1 MASVNNHET
10 RITSLENKKNLSSIG
25 SFKAPEGTSDLT
37 NGLTIGYVYDN
48 GYPCTYGNVINL
60 GGQGMGQILVEW
72 SSSSGAKG
80 GLFFR
85 NQRDTSDAN
94 WSAWSRVWTQGE
106 VITNACWN
114 DYAEYFP
121 KGEDTE
127 PGDIVALDTTSAKE
141 QYIKAD
147 CNSKRVVGVHSDTY
161 GHLIGGDE
169 ISNGDYITENNK
181 KYIPI
186 GLAGRVYVKVKG
198 KVKLGD
204 YIVPSNEKGIGRA
217 LNEDIESL
225 KNIVGYVVEAD
236 NRTDIRRVK
245 IFITN
250 GDR

>member
-1 MASVNNHET
+1 MDN
-10 RITSLENKKNLSSIG
+10 LEKIWL
-25 SFKAPEGTSDLT
+25 
-37 NGLTIGYVYDN
+37 
-48 GYPCTYGNVINL
+48 
-60 GGQGMGQILVEW
+60 QG
-72 SSSSGAKG
+72 
-80 GLFFR
+80 
-85 NQRDTSDAN
+85 D
-94 WSAWSRVWTQGE
+94 
-106 VITNACWN
+106 VITNAVWN

-169 ISNGDYITENNK
+169 IPNGDHIIENNK

-186 GLAGRVYVKVKG
+186 GLSGRVYVKVKG

-217 LNEDIESL
+217 LDEDAEPL
-225 KNIVGYVVEAD
+225 KNIVGYVVETD

>member
-1 MASVNNHET
+1 MASLNDVSTRTGNLEKNKLNISGGTLTGSLSFNGIGNNNLIRGGSKDGAVTTTDSTDGANLIIQSWYGVGFRTSCGNCGTTGTTLAIDT
-10 RITSLENKKNLSSIG
+10 RSGNLITLGSITANKV
-25 SFKAPEGTSDLT
+25 F
-37 NGLTIGYVYDN
+37 
-48 GYPCTYGNVINL
+48 
-60 GGQGMGQILVEW
+60 
-72 SSSSGAKG
+72 
-80 GLFFR
+80 
-85 NQRDTSDAN
+85 
-94 WSAWSRVWTQGE
+94 
-106 VITNACWN
+106 NAVWN

-127 PGDIVALDTTSAKE
+127 AGDIIALDIASSKE

-147 CNSKRVVGVHSDTY
+147 YNSKRVVGVHSDTY

-169 ISNGDYITENNK
+169 IPNGDHIIENNK

-186 GLAGRVYVKVKG
+186 GLSGRVYVKVKG
-198 KVKLGD
+198 KVNLGD

-217 LNEDIESL
+217 LNEDIEPL
-225 KNIVGYVVEAD
+225 KNIVGYVVETD